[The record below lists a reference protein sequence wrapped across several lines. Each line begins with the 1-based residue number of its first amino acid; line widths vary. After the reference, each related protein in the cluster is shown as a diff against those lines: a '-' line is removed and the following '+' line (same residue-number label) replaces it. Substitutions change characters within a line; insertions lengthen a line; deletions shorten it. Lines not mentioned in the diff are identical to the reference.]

1 MAHSYTPGLK
11 VLQHSKVRKER
22 RLPIKGELKVR
33 EGDAV
38 KADDIVAKTNRPIIL
53 YRQTL
58 DEEDESYEEIVCS
71 LTNGYVIEQ
80 MVTSG
85 GILVPSFH
93 QQFVFRIEEYPQE
106 LLRKSKDRF
115 LEMIDFLQDQLK

>member
-1 MAHSYTPGLK
+1 MVKQISLDAWQIQQLTDLLK
-11 VLQHSKVRKER
+11 
-22 RLPIKGELKVR
+22 KGS
-33 EGDAV
+33 
-38 KADDIVAKTNRPIIL
+38 DIVAKTNRPIIL

-71 LTNGYVIEQ
+71 LTKGYVIEQ

-85 GILVPSFH
+85 GILVQSFH

-115 LEMIDFLQDQLK
+115 LEMVDFLQEQLK

>member
-1 MAHSYTPGLK
+1 MVKQISLDTWQIQQLSDLLK
-11 VLQHSKVRKER
+11 
-22 RLPIKGELKVR
+22 KGSE
-33 EGDAV
+33 
-38 KADDIVAKTNRPIIL
+38 IVAKTNRPIVL

-58 DEEDESYEEIVCS
+58 EEEEESYEEIVCT
-71 LTNGYVIEQ
+71 LTKGYVIEQ

-93 QQFVFRIEEYPQE
+93 QQFVFTIEEYSQE

-115 LEMIDFLQDQLK
+115 LEMIDFLEEQLK

>member
-1 MAHSYTPGLK
+1 MVKQISLDAWQIQHLTDL
-11 VLQHSKVRKER
+11 LQTGS
-22 RLPIKGELKVR
+22 
-33 EGDAV
+33 
-38 KADDIVAKTNRPIIL
+38 DIVTKTNRPIVL

-58 DEEDESYEEIVCS
+58 EEEDESYEEIVCT
-71 LTNGYVIEQ
+71 LTKGYVIEQ

-93 QQFVFRIEEYPQE
+93 QQFVFKIEEYPEE

-115 LEMIDFLQDQLK
+115 LQMIDFLEEQLK